1 MEEAYLQGY
10 QAGATACGCAG
21 WEGRLDM
28 DLITLGHG
36 GEGRREQDGDTILK

>member
-10 QAGATACGCAG
+10 QAGLCRVGG

-28 DLITLGHG
+28 DLITLGRHG
-36 GEGRREQDGDTILK
+36 GEGRREQDGDTIFK